1 MVFNIL
7 LTVFLFLQLLW
18 FTAIISLAY
27 SKLQTL
33 ETKVN
38 DIQKGTLE
46 LAKAM
51 RSMSE
56 VEGIQVKLFQ
66 DLLTEVVSEKE
77 PEIVVTSGPIGS
89 GITSTTSGAKRPK
102 KKTQKQEKY

>member
-18 FTAIISLAY
+18 FTAIISLIY

-56 VEGIQVKLFQ
+56 VEGIQVKLFH
-66 DLLTEVVSEKE
+66 DILNEVVSE
-77 PEIVVTSGPIGS
+77 TSS
-89 GITSTTSGAKRPK
+89 STSGAKRPK